1 MRKIVLILGATS
13 AIARAAAAEFAEQGF
28 DLYLAGRDAEELT
41 RIAADLTIRYR
52 VKAGWGIFAAESLS
66 DHARFFAQVISS
78 MGEIDGVVLAMG
90 YLGDQ
95 SAARDFD
102 AGGAEVILV
111 NFTAAASILS
121 HCVNYLEARRQG
133 FIIGI
138 GSVAGD
144 RGRQSNYTYGAAK
157 GGLALYL
164 QGLRN
169 RLYASGVRVITVK
182 PGFVDTAMTYGMP
195 GLFLVA
201 SPQYVGKRIVSA
213 LHKSADVIYV
223 PGFWRYLMLVIKL
236 IPETV
241 FKRMKL

>member
-1 MRKIVLILGATS
+1 MRKTVLIVGATS
-13 AIARAAAAEFAEQGF
+13 AIARATAAEFAAQDY

-41 RIAADLTIRYR
+41 RIAADLAIRYR
-52 VKAGWGIFAAESLS
+52 VKTGWGIFTAESLDS
-66 DHARFFAQVISS
+66 HARFFAQAVSS
-78 MGEIDGVVLAMG
+78 MGELDGVVVAMG

-95 SAARDFD
+95 HAARDFD
-102 AGGAEVILV
+102 TGAAVILI
-111 NFTAAASILS
+111 NFTAAASLLS
-121 HCVNYLEARRQG
+121 HCANYLEARKQG

-157 GGLALYL
+157 GALAIYL

-169 RLYASGVRVITVK
+169 RLYSGGVRVMTVK

-201 SPQYVGKRIVSA
+201 TPQYVGKRIVAA
-213 LHKSADVIYV
+213 LHGSVDILYV
-223 PGFWRYLMLVIKL
+223 PGFWRYILLLIKL
-236 IPETV
+236 IPEAV
-241 FKRMKL
+241 FKRLKL

>member
-13 AIARAAAAEFAEQGF
+13 AIARATAAEFAQQGH

-52 VKAGWGIFAAESLS
+52 IKAGWGIFAAESLG
-66 DHARFFAQVISS
+66 DHARFFAQAISS

-95 SAARDFD
+95 QVARDFD
-102 AGGAEVILV
+102 AGAEVILV

-121 HCVNYLEARRQG
+121 HCANYLEAREQG

-169 RLYASGVRVITVK
+169 RLYGSGVRVITVK

-201 SPQYVGKRIVSA
+201 SPQYVGKQIVAA

-223 PGFWRYLMLVIKL
+223 PGFWRYIMLVIKL
-236 IPETV
+236 IPEAV
-241 FKRMKL
+241 FKRLKL